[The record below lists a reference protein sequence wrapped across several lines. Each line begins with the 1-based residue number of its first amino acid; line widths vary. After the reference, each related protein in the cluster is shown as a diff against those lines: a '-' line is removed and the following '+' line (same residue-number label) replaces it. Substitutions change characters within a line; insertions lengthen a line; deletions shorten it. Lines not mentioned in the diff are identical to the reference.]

1 MKRNAE
7 SPGKYRNK
15 VALSAR
21 FRRTESG
28 HFMSF
33 GEETFWTVIK
43 RRIPMEMMKN
53 PEQQPRPGRG
63 KLILQFLKGS
73 KTFFIICM
81 FCSAL
86 SGLAET
92 VMPQIVRVTV
102 DNIIGSASVENLSP
116 VIRSALAAF
125 GGPEYLRVHL
135 WIMALAVVAVA
146 LVNVAAIYCF
156 RVFNARGG
164 ETLVKNMRDTL
175 YRHIARLPFQW
186 HMQNHTG
193 DIIQRCTSDIDTT
206 RNFISEQL
214 IVLVRIL
221 FMLVLSMMFMFSM
234 NVTLTLIAMAPLP
247 VIVWYS
253 IFFHHKFR
261 KGFQECD
268 ENEGKLSAM
277 VQENLTGVR
286 VVRAFGRERYERD
299 RFGKQNSF
307 YTGLWVK
314 LGKLMAFFWCSADI
328 LSGIQIMLVVIFGVL
343 FCLHRGMTAGEFIA
357 FVSYNGMLVWP
368 VRQLGRMISEM
379 SKAGVGI
386 DRIGYIMDAEE
397 EKDEPDAFDAPMDG
411 DIRFEHVTFGYEGS
425 PEMLHDVDLTIPA
438 GTTLGI
444 LGGTGSGKSTMMYL
458 LDRLYPL
465 PEEGGLLRAVLLLA
479 APGQVGAQGR
489 QLSGGELLL
498 PQLRRGGGQRPGRGA
513 LPGLRAEIRLPRA
526 AEGAGPALQRA
537 AIARMLMRQT
547 PIMIFDDSLSAVDTE
562 TDAKIRSALEKRFGS
577 ATIILISH
585 RITTLSK
592 ADKVLVL
599 DHGSVAQFG
608 TPAELSAQPG
618 LYQQIEGIQS
628 FHGEDPSGDPIHSA
642 KQMPRQIA
650 ADGEEAQNRN
660 SCDDCRE
667 SEVSE

>member
-1 MKRNAE
+1 M
-7 SPGKYRNK
+7 
-15 VALSAR
+15 
-21 FRRTESG
+21 
-28 HFMSF
+28 
-33 GEETFWTVIK
+33 ETVKT
-43 RRIPMEMMKN
+43 

-73 KTFFIICM
+73 KAFFIIWM

-92 VMPQIVRVTV
+92 VTPQIVRVTV
-102 DNIIGSASVENLSP
+102 DNLIGSASMETLNP
-116 VIRSALAAF
+116 VIRSLLDAF
-125 GGPEYLRVHL
+125 GGPDHLRRNL
-135 WIMALAVVAVA
+135 WIMALAVVAVSV
-146 LVNVAAIYCF
+146 VNAAAVYCF

-175 YRHIARLPFQW
+175 YRHIERLPFQW

-221 FMLVLSMMFMFSM
+221 FMLIMSMMFMFSM
-234 NVTLTLIAMAPLP
+234 NVTLTLIAMIPLP

-253 IFFHHKFR
+253 LFFHHKFR

-299 RFGKQNSF
+299 RFGKQNNF
-307 YTGLWVK
+307 YTNLWVK
-314 LGKLMAFFWCSADI
+314 LGRLMAFFWCSADI
-328 LSGIQIMLVVIFGVL
+328 LSGVQIMLVVIFGVL
-343 FCLHRGMTAGEFIA
+343 FCLRQGMTAGEFIA
-357 FVSYNGMLVWP
+357 FISYNGMLVWP

-397 EKDEPDAFDAPMDG
+397 EKDEPDATEPPMDG
-411 DIRFEHVTFGYEGS
+411 DIRFEHVSFGYEGC
-425 PEMLHDVDLTIPA
+425 PEMLHDIDLEIPA
-438 GTTLGI
+438 GSTLGI

-465 PEEGGLLRAVLLLA
+465 PEEGGRITVGGTDIRKIRLEHLRRNIGIVLQEPFLFSRTIRENLA
-479 APGQVGAQGR
+479 ITSPDLAEEDLHSAARTACLEETVAGFTKGYDTFVGERGVT
-489 QLSGGELLL
+489 LSGG
-498 PQLRRGGGQRPGRGA
+498 QK
-513 LPGLRAEIRLPRA
+513 
-526 AEGAGPALQRA
+526 QRA
-537 AIARMLMRQT
+537 AIARMLTRTT

-599 DHGSVAQFG
+599 DHGRIAQFG

-618 LYQQIEGIQS
+618 LYKQIEEIQS
-628 FHGEDPSGDPIHSA
+628 YHADNDDRTADSSESVIRETNPMLQESIVPS
-642 KQMPRQIA
+642 
-650 ADGEEAQNRN
+650 
-660 SCDDCRE
+660 E
-667 SEVSE
+667 SEGRMVNDDRTADSSESANDDYKPALAESGVNV

>member
-1 MKRNAE
+1 M
-7 SPGKYRNK
+7 
-15 VALSAR
+15 
-21 FRRTESG
+21 
-28 HFMSF
+28 
-33 GEETFWTVIK
+33 ETAKIT
-43 RRIPMEMMKN
+43 
-53 PEQQPRPGRG
+53 EQQHRPGRG
-63 KLILQFLKGS
+63 KLILEFLKGS
-73 KTFFIICM
+73 KGFFMICM
-81 FCSAL
+81 ICSAI

-92 VMPQIVRVTV
+92 VTPQIVRVTV
-102 DNIIGSASVENLSP
+102 DNIIGSTSADSLSP
-116 VIRSALAAF
+116 VIRSLLDAF
-125 GGPEYLRVHL
+125 GGPDHLRRNL
-135 WIMALAVVAVA
+135 WIMALAVVVVSLVRAVA
-146 LVNVAAIYCF
+146 AYCF

-175 YRHIARLPFQW
+175 YRHIEHLPFQW

-221 FMLVLSMMFMFSM
+221 FMLVMSMMFMFSM

-299 RFGKQNSF
+299 RFGKQNTF
-307 YTGLWVK
+307 YTNLWVK

-328 LSGIQIMLVVIFGVL
+328 LSGVQIMLVVIFGVL
-343 FCLHRGMTAGEFIA
+343 FCLRGGMTAGEFIA
-357 FVSYNGMLVWP
+357 FISYNGMLVWP

-397 EKDEPDAFDAPMDG
+397 EQDAPDAVEAPMDG
-411 DIRFEHVTFGYEGS
+411 DIRFEHVSFGYENS
-425 PEMLHDVDLTIPA
+425 PEMLHDIDLTIPA

-444 LGGTGSGKSTMMYL
+444 LGGTGSGKSTLMYL

-465 PEEGGLLRAVLLLA
+465 PESGGRITVGGTDIRKIKLDHLRRNIGIVLQEPFLFSRTLRENLA
-479 APGQVGAQGR
+479 ITTPDLEDAELHEAARTACLEETVAGFTRGYDTFVGERGVT
-489 QLSGGELLL
+489 LSGG
-498 PQLRRGGGQRPGRGA
+498 QK
-513 LPGLRAEIRLPRA
+513 
-526 AEGAGPALQRA
+526 QRA
-537 AIARMLMRQT
+537 AIARMLTRQT
-547 PIMIFDDSLSAVDTE
+547 PVMIFDDSLSAVDTE
-562 TDAKIRSALEKRFGS
+562 TDAKIRGALEKRFGS

-599 DHGSVAQFG
+599 DHGRIAQFG
-608 TPAELSAQPG
+608 TPAELSAQSG
-618 LYQQIEGIQS
+618 LYRQIEEIQS
-628 FHGEDPSGDPIHSA
+628 YHGEGETH
-642 KQMPRQIA
+642 A
-650 ADGEEAQNRN
+650 AAGGTAEQNAAEESRC
-660 SCDDCRE
+660 SE
-667 SEVSE
+667 EVSK

>member
-1 MKRNAE
+1 MDIQTTQDHIE
-7 SPGKYRNK
+7 
-15 VALSAR
+15 
-21 FRRTESG
+21 
-28 HFMSF
+28 
-33 GEETFWTVIK
+33 
-43 RRIPMEMMKN
+43 
-53 PEQQPRPGRG
+53 PRKGRG

-73 KTFFIICM
+73 KGFFIICM
-81 FCSAL
+81 LCSAL

-92 VMPQIVRVTV
+92 VTPQIVRVTV
-102 DNIIGSASVENLSP
+102 DNIIGSASTDTLGP
-116 VIRSALAAF
+116 VVRSLLDAF
-125 GGPEYLRVHL
+125 GGADHLRRNL
-135 WIMALAVVAVA
+135 WIMALAVVVVSVIKAVS
-146 LVNVAAIYCF
+146 VYCF

-175 YRHIARLPFQW
+175 YRHIERLPFQW

-221 FMLVLSMMFMFSM
+221 FMLIMSMMFMFSM
-234 NVTLTLIAMAPLP
+234 NVTLTLIAMIPLP

-253 IFFHHKFR
+253 LFFHHKFR

-307 YTGLWVK
+307 YTNLWVK
-314 LGKLMAFFWCSADI
+314 LGRLMAFFWCSADI
-328 LSGIQIMLVVIFGVL
+328 LSGVQIMLVVIFGVL
-343 FCLHRGMTAGEFIA
+343 FCLNRGMTAGEFIA
-357 FVSYNGMLVWP
+357 FLSYNSMLVWP

-386 DRIGYIMDAEE
+386 DRIGYIMDEEE
-397 EKDEPDAFDAPMDG
+397 EKDPEGALTPPLDG
-411 DIRFEHVTFGYEGS
+411 DICFDHVSFAYEGS
-425 PEMLHDVDLTIPA
+425 TEMLHDVSFTIPA

-444 LGGTGSGKSTMMYL
+444 LGGTGSGKSTLMYL

-465 PEEGGLLRAVLLLA
+465 PADCGRITIGGTDISKIALEHLRGNIGIVLQEPYLFSRTLRDNLGIAVRDLGDEELA
-479 APGQVGAQGR
+479 AAVRAACLEETVQAFTKGYDTFVGERGVT
-489 QLSGGELLL
+489 LSGG
-498 PQLRRGGGQRPGRGA
+498 QK
-513 LPGLRAEIRLPRA
+513 
-526 AEGAGPALQRA
+526 QRA
-537 AIARMLMRQT
+537 AIARMLTRPT

-592 ADKVLVL
+592 ADQVLVL
-599 DHGSVAQFG
+599 DHGRVSQLG
-608 TPAELSAQPG
+608 TPAELSKQDG
-618 LYQQIEGIQS
+618 LYRRIMEIQGLS
-628 FHGEDPSGDPIHSA
+628 SDTETTE
-642 KQMPRQIA
+642 KK
-650 ADGEEAQNRN
+650 
-660 SCDDCRE
+660 
-667 SEVSE
+667 EVNAV